1 MIAEQNTVASSTP
14 WQAFNQRML
23 VREFAALRRRMEGD
37 RDRDEDAYG
46 ISGSDAAS
54 ENPAETSAIDR
65 LSAIFNLTLFEREL
79 LLLAAGVEMDSDLA
93 DRCAQLTGRSGV
105 SAQRGL
111 VTFSLAMS
119 TLSEPHW
126 SALSASAPL
135 RRYRLLTLEPD
146 RGLTS
151 AGLHIDERVLNYLAG
166 VNRLDTRLDEML
178 FAKAPPEWLD
188 EDHFQLASKLLLDF
202 DLDLDY
208 EEDGVARPVLHLCG
222 DDALGQES
230 VASMLAHRNGRNLF
244 ILRHEDT
251 PASSAELEQFIHLWM
266 RERLLLPA
274 FLLLQWGHESPSP
287 QARQLAERV
296 PGALMIASR
305 ESIRLHRAVES
316 HVVNKPSPAAQQRLW
331 LDAMRAAAMRAA
343 AMRAAAFRSAVL
355 ETGALQAAAPVE
367 STPVAPEFL
376 GEVAEQFRLS
386 AETIVSIAASAASA
400 RVEPGENSSQLKER
414 IWSACRVH
422 SRPRLEGLAEQIVPV
437 STWDDL
443 VLPDAQK
450 LVLRQIAAQSRN
462 RMTVYE
468 NWGFSARGR
477 RGLGLSALFAG
488 PSGTGKTLAAE
499 VLAHELHLDL
509 YRIDLSAVVSKYIGE
524 TEKNLRQVFDAAECG
539 GCLLLFD
546 EADALF
552 GKRAEVKDS
561 HDRYANIEVGYLLQ
575 RMESFQGLAVLTTNL
590 KSSLDKSF
598 QRRLRFT
605 VDFPFPDM
613 AQRQQIWERVF
624 PAQTPTHELDA
635 TRLATLN
642 MTGGNIH
649 NIALNAAF
657 LAADAR
663 QPVGMNHILQAAQLE
678 AIKTERPIAEMEV
691 RRWV

>member
-1 MIAEQNTVASSTP
+1 M
-14 WQAFNQRML
+14 
-23 VREFAALRRRMEGD
+23 
-37 RDRDEDAYG
+37 
-46 ISGSDAAS
+46 
-54 ENPAETSAIDR
+54 
-65 LSAIFNLTLFEREL
+65 
-79 LLLAAGVEMDSDLA
+79 
-93 DRCAQLTGRSGV
+93 
-105 SAQRGL
+105 
-111 VTFSLAMS
+111 
-119 TLSEPHW
+119 
-126 SALSASAPL
+126 
-135 RRYRLLTLEPD
+135 
-146 RGLTS
+146 
-151 AGLHIDERVLNYLAG
+151 
-166 VNRLDTRLDEML
+166 
-178 FAKAPPEWLD
+178 
-188 EDHFQLASKLLLDF
+188 
-202 DLDLDY
+202 
-208 EEDGVARPVLHLCG
+208 
-222 DDALGQES
+222 
-230 VASMLAHRNGRNLF
+230 
-244 ILRHEDT
+244 
-251 PASSAELEQFIHLWM
+251 
-266 RERLLLPA
+266 
-274 FLLLQWGHESPSP
+274 PSP
-287 QARQLAERV
+287 QARQLAERI

-331 LDAMRAAAMRAA
+331 LDA
-343 AMRAAAFRSAVL
+343 L
-355 ETGALQAAAPVE
+355 HAAAPGE
-367 STPVAPEFL
+367 FNLIAPGFL
-376 GEVAEQFRLS
+376 GEVAQQFRLS

-400 RVEPGENSSQLKER
+400 VSAQEKAQDESGENSSQLKER
-414 IWSACRVH
+414 IWSACRLH

-437 STWDDL
+437 STWEDL

-450 LVLRQIAAQSRN
+450 LILRQISAQSRN

-499 VLAHELHLDL
+499 VLASELHLDL

-575 RMESFQGLAVLTTNL
+575 RMESFQGLAVLTTNM

-605 VDFPFPDM
+605 VDFPFPDI

-624 PAQTPTHELDA
+624 PAQTPTRDLDPA
-635 TRLATLN
+635 RLATLN